1 MSFGL
6 KMYGIYDRIQYEIFA
21 HLPAK
26 NSLGSGTKVC
36 ECIMYEKIVL
46 QRYKKNLQKCASSL
60 GAYKN

>member
-1 MSFGL
+1 MKYSSP
-6 KMYGIYDRIQYEIFA
+6 
-21 HLPAK
+21 LPAK
-26 NSLGSGTKVC
+26 NSMGSGTKVC